1 MWLYRII
8 SSFLGIRKK
17 EQLSDDLNNISFG
30 KVIFLFISINVV
42 FIGLVLISFM
52 ACPPIHYG
60 LVGYDFEDRALK
72 TLSPR
77 SKSTARASW

>member
-42 FIGLVLISFM
+42 FVGLVLI
-52 ACPPIHYG
+52 
-60 LVGYDFEDRALK
+60 VT
-72 TLSPR
+72 TLLI
-77 SKSTARASW
+77 

>member
-1 MWLYRII
+1 MISKVFPKIHAEGYKFIVIFSIATLVLYFI

-42 FIGLVLISFM
+42 FIGLVLI
-52 ACPPIHYG
+52 
-60 LVGYDFEDRALK
+60 VT
-72 TLSPR
+72 TLLI
-77 SKSTARASW
+77 

>member
-1 MWLYRII
+1 MII

-42 FIGLVLISFM
+42 FIGLVLI
-52 ACPPIHYG
+52 
-60 LVGYDFEDRALK
+60 VT
-72 TLSPR
+72 TLLI
-77 SKSTARASW
+77 

>member
-30 KVIFLFISINVV
+30 KVIFLFIVQYYFVSLELAHNLPFINYV
-42 FIGLVLISFM
+42 
-52 ACPPIHYG
+52 
-60 LVGYDFEDRALK
+60 
-72 TLSPR
+72 
-77 SKSTARASW
+77 

>member
-1 MWLYRII
+1 MWLYMII

-42 FIGLVLISFM
+42 FIGLVLI
-52 ACPPIHYG
+52 
-60 LVGYDFEDRALK
+60 VT
-72 TLSPR
+72 TLLI
-77 SKSTARASW
+77 

>member
-1 MWLYRII
+1 MISKVFPKIHAEGYKFLVIFGIATLVLYFI

-42 FIGLVLISFM
+42 FIGLVLI
-52 ACPPIHYG
+52 
-60 LVGYDFEDRALK
+60 VT
-72 TLSPR
+72 TLLI
-77 SKSTARASW
+77 